1 MRTFI
6 LATGLAAV
14 AAFPVL
20 AQTGLSTT
28 TTSAT
33 GTNGST
39 VTTSNSTGNG
49 TTSATGTNGSTVTT
63 SNTTTPNT
71 AGNATTTSSAFA
83 VQTLPPSSSGTGTS
97 SATQGATP
105 ANVSTDTTAT
115 SNPGSAFRP
124 GGPFSNDSGN
134 RGLGLSPGQ
143 TSSGT
148 LAGNSS
154 AGIVNAGEPVV
165 GVGATGTLVP
175 EGNVSI
181 IGTGPT
187 GFAGTA
193 VQQQAAPAAQSQTP
207 LFDQVAREGHA
218 KEQRRRAR
226 GEEPRIIGIA
236 PRTDA
241 DLSWQMPDDKIIRY

>member
-1 MRTFI
+1 MRTLI
-6 LATGLAAV
+6 IATGIAAL
-14 AAFPVL
+14 AAFPAL
-20 AQTGLSTT
+20 AQTGVSRTTGSTGTTTTISGNGT

-39 VTTSNSTGNG
+39 VTTSD
-49 TTSATGTNGSTVTT
+49 
-63 SNTTTPNT
+63 TTTAST
-71 AGNATTTSSAFA
+71 AGGNATSTSSAFN
-83 VQTLPPSSSGTGTS
+83 VQALPPSSGTGTS
-97 SATQGATP
+97 SSVGGSGNATNITTDP
-105 ANVSTDTTAT
+105 AAAANTR
-115 SNPGSAFRP
+115 PAFGP
-124 GGPFSNDSGN
+124 GGAFSNDSGN
-134 RGLGLSPGQ
+134 RALGLSPGQ

-154 AGIVNAGEPVV
+154 TGIVNASEPVGSGTV
-165 GVGATGTLVP
+165 GTLVP

-181 IGTGPT
+181 IGGGST

-193 VQQQAAPAAQSQTP
+193 VQQQAAPSPQAQTP
-207 LFDQVAREGHA
+207 LFDQVAREGLA
-218 KEQRRRAR
+218 KGQRRRAR

>member
-1 MRTFI
+1 MRTLI
-6 LATGLAAV
+6 IATGIAAL
-14 AAFPVL
+14 AAFPAL
-20 AQTGLSTT
+20 AQTGVSRTTGSPGTTTTISGNGT

-39 VTTSNSTGNG
+39 VTTSDTSTA
-49 TTSATGTNGSTVTT
+49 S
-63 SNTTTPNT
+63 T
-71 AGNATTTSSAFA
+71 AGNATSTTSAGNATSTSSAFS
-83 VQTLPPSSSGTGTS
+83 VQTLPPSSGTS
-97 SATQGATP
+97 GVAGGSGNATNFTTDPTAAANARP
-105 ANVSTDTTAT
+105 AF
-115 SNPGSAFRP
+115 GP
-124 GGPFSNDSGN
+124 GGSFSNDSGN
-134 RGLGLSPGQ
+134 RALGLSPGQ

-154 AGIVNAGEPVV
+154 TGIANAGEPVGS
-165 GVGATGTLVP
+165 GVVGTLVP

-181 IGTGPT
+181 IGGGST

-193 VQQQAAPAAQSQTP
+193 VQQQAAPAPQAQTP
-207 LFDQVAREGHA
+207 LFDQVAREGLA

-236 PRTDA
+236 PRTEA